1 MYKLYI
7 NKICGAHF
15 YTLFEVPLVGIDNDE
30 SAIKQA
36 KILKGS
42 LKDGFVVEIVKTVN
56 ASIGYLG
63 M

>member
-15 YTLFEVPLVGIDNDE
+15 YTLFEVPLVGIDNEE

-36 KILKGS
+36 KRLKET
-42 LKDGFVVEIVKTVN
+42 LKDGYVVEIIKTVR
-56 ASIGYLG
+56 ASIGYVGL
-63 M
+63 